1 MMRDFHLGELCEPLQ
16 ARLRGGDLAV
26 SGVTT
31 DSRKVAAGDLF
42 VALQGERFDGHD
54 FLTSVANAGAVA
66 AVVSR
71 EVDTSLAL
79 CVGHCLLYTSPS
91 PRD

>member
-16 ARLRGGDLAV
+16 ARLRGGDLTV

-42 VALQGERFDGHD
+42 VALQGEHFDGHD
-54 FLTSVANAGAVA
+54 FLANVASAGAVA
-66 AVVSR
+66 AVVGR
-71 EVDTSLAL
+71 DLDTPLAL
-79 CVGHCLLYTSPS
+79 LQVT
-91 PRD
+91 